1 MVGGVVGYLASGLIE
16 QSNLTTSLHFTQ
28 GSGLASIGG
37 LIGEAQEVTISG
49 VLARTTMTGLS
60 NAPLTEVAGATG
72 SVSGQGT
79 MQHSMILTTMDAAAT
94 WPRLHQTADSL
105 TVTNVSVF
113 NADFLH
119 MIVAEVVTPTSGVAP
134 LLSSVLQTPV
144 SITNNQL
151 TLTWSGL
158 ASSVLIDWFDTRFD
172 PWGVLSIPVWS
183 SVYVPASNITV
194 SPTSV
199 SLVVGDATTPALN
212 AFTTSSVA
220 TGSGVILVTDRLLST
235 LPQTNNTV
243 TTAGTFV
250 LVRRLFEYNRAS
262 GVMLQSSGVVQVIV
276 SAPPSASGSSGGT
289 TTRSL
294 VLQTAVTTLVLE
306 AGRAFV
312 DPVVE
317 GFEVAG
323 AISTNRS
330 SLITRSGIV
339 NATTPGEYVLTYE
352 LAFQTLTPA
361 TLTITVR
368 VVDTTAPVITAPSE
382 WTTYQLSDE
391 VLPVSVND
399 LASGAVTVRYEGD
412 ISTSTLGTRDIT
424 VIATDAAGNVARQT
438 VRVTI
443 REPLVQTVDVSIND
457 QPLSIVVDESML
469 DLSSLTVQ
477 MAIGAAGLA
486 ASELQWIPYNAS
498 IPELAPG
505 EVVYVRV
512 LDASGEFVMDQ
523 HSFPVEVVPL
533 EATSE
538 RVSPIVYGVAIA
550 SIMMIAGLG
559 WFVYRQVKP

>member
-1 MVGGVVGYLASGLIE
+1 
-16 QSNLTTSLHFTQ
+16 
-28 GSGLASIGG
+28 
-37 LIGEAQEVTISG
+37 
-49 VLARTTMTGLS
+49 
-60 NAPLTEVAGATG
+60 
-72 SVSGQGT
+72 
-79 MQHSMILTTMDAAAT
+79 
-94 WPRLHQTADSL
+94 LHQTADSL

-382 WTTYQLSDE
+382 WTTYQLSED
-391 VLPVSVND
+391 VLPISVSD

-438 VRVTI
+438 VRVII

-512 LDASGEFVMDQ
+512 LDESGEFVMDQ

>member
-1 MVGGVVGYLASGLIE
+1 
-16 QSNLTTSLHFTQ
+16 
-28 GSGLASIGG
+28 
-37 LIGEAQEVTISG
+37 
-49 VLARTTMTGLS
+49 MTGLS

-151 TLTWSGL
+151 TLTWPGDRT
-158 ASSVLIDWFDTRFD
+158 SSVLIDWFDTRFD
-172 PWGVLSIPVWS
+172 PWGVLSTPVWS

-212 AFTTSSVA
+212 AFTTTSVA

-276 SAPPSASGSSGGT
+276 SAPSSASGSSGGT
-289 TTRSL
+289 TTRTL

-339 NATTPGEYVLTYE
+339 NATTPGEYLLTYE

-361 TLTITVR
+361 TLTMTVR
-368 VVDTTAPVITAPSE
+368 VVDTTAPTITAPSE

-391 VLPVSVND
+391 VLPVSVSD
-399 LASGAVTVRYEGD
+399 LASGAVSVRYEGD

-424 VIATDAAGNVARQT
+424 IIATDAAGNVARQQ

-443 REPLVQTVDVSIND
+443 RVPRVQTVDVSIND

-486 ASELQWIPYNAS
+486 ASEIQWIPYNAS